1 MIIMSRI
8 RMSRVL
14 GIFVVGLTCSVV
26 TMAQEA
32 PRPSQAPTSSSTA
45 PSTTIGAPNGIP
57 VKIDW
62 LLTRWQGDKKTASEP
77 YTMLAITGGG
87 NASVRLGV
95 QVPVAQQA
103 FATPPDEGP
112 RVSSTGPMP
121 VSVSYQSV
129 GTNII
134 VSRLATL
141 DGGRYWLNL
150 MFEESFVY
158 GLPASS
164 QPILKTG
171 TPAIG
176 TYRVA
181 QDVIV
186 ADGRPTLV
194 NTAVDRVSGETTK
207 LEVTVT
213 ALK

>member
-1 MIIMSRI
+1 MNTMIRLGMF
-8 RMSRVL
+8 RVL
-14 GIFVVGLTCSVV
+14 GAFVVGLACSAAAV
-26 TMAQEA
+26 AQDA
-32 PRPSQAPTSSSTA
+32 PRPNQTSAASAATPGS
-45 PSTTIGAPNGIP
+45 PNGVP
-57 VKIDW
+57 VRIDW

-77 YTMLAITGGG
+77 YTMLAVSGGG
-87 NASVRLGV
+87 NTSLRLGV
-95 QVPVAQQA
+95 QVPIAQQA
-103 FATPPDEGP
+103 FATGSDDGP
-112 RVSSTGPMP
+112 KAVVAPVP

-134 VSRLATL
+134 VSRLSTL
-141 DGGRYWLNL
+141 DGGRYWLSL

-176 TYRVA
+176 TYRVD
-181 QDVIV
+181 QGIIV
-186 ADGRPTLV
+186 SDGRAIAV

>member
-1 MIIMSRI
+1 MIRI
-8 RMSRVL
+8 RTSPVL
-14 GIFVVGLTCSVV
+14 GILAAGLAFSVV
-26 TMAQEA
+26 VAAQEP
-32 PRPSQAPTSSSTA
+32 PRPSQAPAPPGSPA
-45 PSTTIGAPNGIP
+45 PSAAAAAASMGVP

-87 NASVRLGV
+87 NASLRLGV

-103 FATPPDEGP
+103 FATPPDDGP
-112 RVSSTGPMP
+112 RLTSTGPIP

-134 VSRLATL
+134 VSRLATI

-164 QPILKTG
+164 QPMLKTG

-176 TYRVA
+176 TYRVD
-181 QDVIV
+181 QGVIV

-194 NTAVDRVSGETTK
+194 NTALDRVSGETTK